1 MAGSALVYTVASK
14 NAFIHVITPVDD
26 AENDVSP
33 VTLQH
38 SAPPSSCTSRSAS
51 TSSRS
56 REGGHSSSSSLTGM
70 DKLLQPGSAQR
81 DRESEASSG
90 DDWDDKATG
99 AAGASSG
106 PRRRRNKRP
115 RKAGRQKY
123 RDVVDQHLE
132 AIRNDP
138 FGFDMAYVEIP
149 AFISDNPRLDEKF
162 RSRLQQYAE
171 TLRTEGAQQVP
182 AASSGGYAGP
192 HRAGASRRGGGYA
205 GPHRAG
211 ASRRGGANST
221 AAGAWSFS
229 SSSQAPSRV
238 LGRERGGAYSGAA
251 AAPSASSES
260 QVPYRGLERER
271 GWARILMPL

>member
-1 MAGSALVYTVASK
+1 VRVRTPSPHPSMAGSALVYTVASK

-192 HRAGASRRGGGYA
+192 HRAGASRRGG
-205 GPHRAG
+205 
-211 ASRRGGANST
+211 ANST